1 MSFISRFS
9 LVRAYMDL
17 RFFLAARR
25 PYELGFLV
33 LAMAITG
40 TLIFVFVRD
49 SHVEPEY
56 RPNII
61 YVQQWRLDR
70 TDAQIRAQQVIDEAA
85 KQKRLAAVHAEQEKT
100 RQQFQRID
108 KQLNKW
114 GL

>member
-9 LVRAYMDL
+9 PVRAYRDL
-17 RFFLAARR
+17 RFFLAARQ

-40 TLIFVFVRD
+40 VLIALFVRD
-49 SHVEPEY
+49 SHVEPPY
-56 RPNII
+56 KPNII

-70 TDAQIRAQQVIDEAA
+70 TDTQIRAQQVIDEAA
-85 KQKRLAAVHAEQEKT
+85 KQKRLAAQQAEREQT

-108 KQLNKW
+108 NQLNKW